1 MHATHSHARRCISQA
16 TKENSSRRRK
26 GFTLHVRAERR
37 ARAAARALLPIS
49 TAVLHRTRATVPREC
64 ALTLRALVR
73 RHCHCLHRKML
84 YSGPEATRRYHA
96 GEMKRLEQL
105 VEQLQ
110 GENIRLKKT
119 VDKQDDKLEKME
131 KQTEK
136 MKTMAATNAALRS
149 RLANLLAR
157 ARAQPQP
164 EAAAQPEAAGLPQM
178 LGGGS
183 SRESPVAR
191 NLIPSF
197 SEQSPQDGAERSRS
211 DKGSGSPLTPLSDL
225 DLSDAGIDAREFW
238 AAIARSLT
246 NP

>member
-1 MHATHSHARRCISQA
+1 
-16 TKENSSRRRK
+16 
-26 GFTLHVRAERR
+26 
-37 ARAAARALLPIS
+37 
-49 TAVLHRTRATVPREC
+49 
-64 ALTLRALVR
+64 
-73 RHCHCLHRKML
+73 ML

-164 EAAAQPEAAGLPQM
+164 EL
-178 LGGGS
+178 S
-183 SRESPVAR
+183 
-191 NLIPSF
+191 LIH
-197 SEQSPQDGAERSRS
+197 
-211 DKGSGSPLTPLSDL
+211 
-225 DLSDAGIDAREFW
+225 I
-238 AAIARSLT
+238 
-246 NP
+246 

>member
-1 MHATHSHARRCISQA
+1 
-16 TKENSSRRRK
+16 
-26 GFTLHVRAERR
+26 
-37 ARAAARALLPIS
+37 
-49 TAVLHRTRATVPREC
+49 
-64 ALTLRALVR
+64 
-73 RHCHCLHRKML
+73 ML
-84 YSGPEATRRYHA
+84 YSGGEATRRYHA

-157 ARAQPQP
+157 VRAQP
-164 EAAAQPEAAGLPQM
+164 QPEAAGLPQM

-197 SEQSPQDGAERSRS
+197 FQEQSPQDGAERSRS

-225 DLSDAGIDAREFW
+225 DLSGIDAGEFY
-238 AAIARSLT
+238 AALARSLT
-246 NP
+246 NQ

>member
-1 MHATHSHARRCISQA
+1 MHATHSHRCISQA
-16 TKENSSRRRK
+16 TKGNLRRRRK

-136 MKTMAATNAALRS
+136 METMAATNAALRS

-157 ARAQPQP
+157 VRAQP
-164 EAAAQPEAAGLPQM
+164 QPEAAGLPQM

-246 NP
+246 DP

>member
-1 MHATHSHARRCISQA
+1 
-16 TKENSSRRRK
+16 
-26 GFTLHVRAERR
+26 
-37 ARAAARALLPIS
+37 
-49 TAVLHRTRATVPREC
+49 
-64 ALTLRALVR
+64 
-73 RHCHCLHRKML
+73 ML

-136 MKTMAATNAALRS
+136 METMAATNAALRS

-157 ARAQPQP
+157 VRAQPQP
-164 EAAAQPEAAGLPQM
+164 EAAAQPEAAGLPQMLGGGPQM

-197 SEQSPQDGAERSRS
+197 SEQSPQDGAEFTLAERSRS